1 MYPDGTK
8 VREYADGTI
17 KKVNPDGTVETI
29 KLDNESE
36 DIGLA
41 DSNEALWKEWGISL
55 KRAWGYIKKN
65 ELLHGQEKV

>member
-29 KLDNESE
+29 HASNDSE
-36 DIGLA
+36 DLEEGLQES
-41 DSNEALWKEWGISL
+41 DHNRSKEWEWATID
-55 KRAWGYIKKN
+55 R
-65 ELLHGQEKV
+65 